1 MAQVE
6 PEVQPDGVAD
16 DLGLYVMMD
25 SPGGLAHDL
34 AAQRRLWLVPERP
47 PARYSG
53 PLGVI

>member
-1 MAQVE
+1 M
-6 PEVQPDGVAD
+6 AD

-34 AAQRRLWLVPERP
+34 GAQLRLWLVPEWP
-47 PARYSG
+47 PARCSG

>member
-34 AAQRRLWLVPERP
+34 AAQRRLWLGPERP